1 MSVIDQATVSGA
13 TALARRTAAYG
24 PSFWAG
30 LDGLFALHPDPIY
43 FGGGVPS
50 HDLIPVDRL
59 RAASDLAWHDAP
71 VALDYGEVAGYRPLR
86 KLIAERMTAQGTP
99 VSPAEVIVCN
109 GSQQGIDLAARLLL
123 NPGDA
128 VVVEAPTFIDAIRSF
143 EAYEA
148 TFLEVP
154 VDADGM
160 RIDALRQALRTSP
173 NPPKLIY
180 TVPTFQN
187 PSGTSLSLDR
197 RHELLAV
204 AREHGLTV
212 IEDDPYSE
220 LRYDGKP
227 LPSLRSLDPDVI
239 YLGTF
244 SKTIAPG
251 LRVGWVAAP
260 ERLFELFRMAKE
272 GTDIHTAR
280 MMTRTVYHAAA
291 DGLLDQHVAAVTET
305 YRARRQAML
314 ECLDAEMPAGVTW
327 SRPAGGF
334 FVWVTLPT
342 SLSAADLLP
351 KAAKNGVIFLP
362 GFVFYA
368 NPATGGKHALRLTF
382 SALPEDRIREGIR
395 RLAEVMR

>member
-1 MSVIDQATVSGA
+1 MSVIDQATISASAG
-13 TALARRTAAYG
+13 LARRTAAYG

-30 LDGLFALHPDPIY
+30 LDRLFDLHPDPIY

-99 VSPAEVIVCN
+99 VTPAEVIVCN

-128 VVVEAPTFIDAIRSF
+128 VVVEAPTFIDAIRTF
-143 EAYEA
+143 QTYEA

-154 VDADGM
+154 VDAEGM
-160 RIDALRQALRTSP
+160 RIDALRQALRTAP

-187 PSGTSLSLDR
+187 PTGTSLSLAR

-220 LRYDGKP
+220 LRYDGEP
-227 LPSLRSLDPDVI
+227 LPSLRSLDSDVI

-260 ERLFELFRMAKE
+260 ERLFELVRMAKE

-280 MMTRTVYHAAA
+280 MMTRTVYHAA
-291 DGLLDQHVAAVTET
+291 DGFLDQHVATVKET

-314 ECLDAEMPAGVTW
+314 ECLAAEMPPDVTW

-334 FVWVTLPT
+334 FVWVTLPPT
-342 SLSAADLLP
+342 LSVAELLSESAA
-351 KAAKNGVIFLP
+351 NGVIFLP

-382 SALPEDRIREGIR
+382 SALSEDRIREGIR